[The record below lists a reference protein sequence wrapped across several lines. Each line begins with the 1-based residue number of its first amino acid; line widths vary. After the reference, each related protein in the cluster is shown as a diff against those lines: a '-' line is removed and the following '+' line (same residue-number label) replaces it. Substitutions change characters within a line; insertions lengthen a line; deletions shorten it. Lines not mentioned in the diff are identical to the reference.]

1 MDTCVTVNVNIGGQ
15 NSFSLTQTID
25 KSEHLKSLV
34 TSLRAVQSETNRKLT
49 DIINQTNGTQ
59 DATYNGDN
67 DAADLEVDGDD
78 DSESDNNEPAEK
90 QQKLQ

>member
-49 DIINQTNGTQ
+49 DIINQTNGNQ
-59 DATYNGDN
+59 DATDNGDN
-67 DAADLEVDGDD
+67 DADLEEDGDG

>member
-49 DIINQTNGTQ
+49 DIINQTNQ
-59 DATYNGDN
+59 DATDNGDN
-67 DAADLEVDGDD
+67 DSD
-78 DSESDNNEPAEK
+78 SDNNEPAEK